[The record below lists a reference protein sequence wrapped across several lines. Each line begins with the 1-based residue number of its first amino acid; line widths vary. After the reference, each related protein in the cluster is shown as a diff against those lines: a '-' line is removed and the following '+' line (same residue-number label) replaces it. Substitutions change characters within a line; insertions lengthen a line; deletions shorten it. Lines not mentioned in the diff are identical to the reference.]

1 MMAVR
6 EVAIAWMLLAAGA
19 AGALAEEPDTT
30 PPQEE
35 QVQWTEFEA
44 PERGFAASFPSAP
57 KMESEAVAGQ
67 NPLIRRSFQAY
78 DGNDT
83 VYTVVVLEY
92 PEGKAPHPDDAFY
105 VKMVSAYAKESSSR
119 VRKRGAKTIAG
130 KDGYEAITDE
140 SRAKLNHQVSIVP
153 SGDRIF
159 MLITAGP
166 RGHVPS
172 DDADR
177 FRNSFHLI
185 GEASDSTGS
194 IAPSPPGPSP

>member
-1 MMAVR
+1 MAVR
-6 EVAIAWMLLAAGA
+6 EIAVAWMLLAAGT
-19 AGALAEEPDTT
+19 AGAMAEEPDTS
-30 PPQEE
+30 PPHEE
-35 QVQWTEFEA
+35 QVQWTEFKA

-57 KMESEAVAGQ
+57 KIESEAVAGQ

-78 DGNDT
+78 DGDDT

-92 PEGKAPHPDDAFY
+92 PEGKAPHPEEGFY
-105 VKMVSAYAKESSSR
+105 IKMVSAYAKESSSR

-140 SRAKLNHQVSIVP
+140 SGAKLNHQVSIVP
-153 SGDRIF
+153 SGDRIY

-177 FRNSFHLI
+177 FRDSFRLI
-185 GEASDSTGS
+185 GQAPESTGS
-194 IAPSPPGPSP
+194 IAPTPPAPAP

>member
-1 MMAVR
+1 MDRVR
-6 EVAIAWMLLAAGA
+6 SPGAWLCRILPHR
-19 AGALAEEPDTT
+19 AENG
-30 PPQEE
+30 
-35 QVQWTEFEA
+35 
-44 PERGFAASFPSAP
+44 ERGDRRPEPAHW
-57 KMESEAVAGQ
+57 
-67 NPLIRRSFQAY
+67 RSFQAY
-78 DGNDT
+78 DGEDT

-92 PEGKAPHPDDAFY
+92 PEGKAPHPDERFY
-105 VKMVSAYAKESSSR
+105 IKMISAYAKESSSR

-177 FRNSFHLI
+177 FRNSFRLI
-185 GEASDSTGS
+185 GEASESTGW
-194 IAPSPPGPSP
+194 IAPPTPDPSP

>member
-6 EVAIAWMLLAAGA
+6 EVAIAWMLLVAGT
-19 AGALAEEPDTT
+19 AGVIAEEPDTA

-44 PERGFAASFPSAP
+44 PERGFAASFPTAP

-78 DGNDT
+78 DGEDT

-92 PEGKAPHPDDAFY
+92 PEGKAPHPDERFY
-105 VKMVSAYAKESSSR
+105 IKMISAYAKESSSR
-119 VRKRGAKTIAG
+119 VRKRGAKTIVG

-153 SGDRIF
+153 SGDRIY

-177 FRNSFHLI
+177 FRNSFRLI
-185 GEASDSTGS
+185 GEASESTGS
-194 IAPSPPGPSP
+194 IAPPPPDSSP